1 MVRGRY
7 IYYFLTALLVCISGC
22 HQLEWGAHFKGFG
35 LLHRPQDAQ
44 SLCPLKPLLIVTR
57 HVRHSDGPASAAS
70 TVSDVDLGL
79 PPTASLSAIG
89 PNAKELQPREDV
101 VFTWQIIFVPDVL
114 QKSSFELVG
123 KSEDIGLAGSLLA
136 SLQSVCFGPQELS
149 NSSFGDDEFTSGK
162 IETLRSK
169 ELGDV
174 MDDVDRLVA
183 AQSTN
188 NRTEAFEVRLA
199 ARSLLDQQERLKNV
213 RARWIA
219 AEAFDAVE
227 THVYAPYTADSG
239 ATAWRRCMKTHQAG
253 TLTVTTFPTHE

>member
-70 TVSDVDLGL
+70 TVSDVDHSLR
-79 PPTASLSAIG
+79 PTDSLSAPG
-89 PNAKELQPREDV
+89 RNTKELQPREDV

-114 QKSSFELVG
+114 QKGSFELVG
-123 KSEDIGLAGSLLA
+123 TSDDRRLAGSLLT
-136 SLQSVCFGPQELS
+136 SLQSVCFGPEELS
-149 NSSFGDDEFTSGK
+149 NSSFADDEFASGR
-162 IETLRSK
+162 IEMLRSK
-169 ELGDV
+169 DIGNV

-183 AQSTN
+183 AQSKT
-188 NRTEAFEVRLA
+188 NRTEALEVRLA
-199 ARSLLDQQERLKNV
+199 ARTLLDQQERFQNV
-213 RARWIA
+213 PTRWIE

-239 ATAWRRCMKTHQAG
+239 ATDWRRCMKTHQAG